1 MQTMHNIYQ
10 CVVFKNKV
18 IWTFRQLLLLIFR
31 LDYAMTLELQRY
43 VKLLHFFTKFKK
55 MYACFC
61 FDFVKQS
68 EKHSYETKKLFD
80 ACSRK

>member
-31 LDYAMTLELQRY
+31 LDYAMTLELQKY
-43 VKLLHFFTKFKK
+43 VKLLRFFHWIQENVCMF
-55 MYACFC
+55 F

-68 EKHSYETKKLFD
+68 EKHSY
-80 ACSRK
+80 